1 MSESKRKI
9 LVLVEGARTDAR
21 LMERLLTIYNF
32 DIKYEIISYG
42 TNIYTLY
49 GEMFNENDPS
59 KVDLLQLLKE
69 REPDPNKKLIFDILY
84 TDILLI
90 FDLEPHAPDF
100 SPEKIRRMADYFVES
115 SDMGKL
121 YLNYPMVEAFYHM
134 SSIPDGQYDNR
145 FATLEELKA
154 GTYKMRVNQEN
165 RNHDYSKFAAN
176 RAECNIVI
184 QQNINKAQ
192 SITHEGNDPEYLP
205 GQAHILTA
213 QLALLTEKRKV
224 AVLSTC
230 PFFIPDYN
238 PELIQHE

>member
-21 LMERLLTIYNF
+21 LMEKLLAIYNI
-32 DIKYEIISYG
+32 DVKYEIVSYG

-49 GEMFNENDPS
+49 GEMFAENDPS
-59 KVDLLQLLKE
+59 MVDLLQILKA
-69 REPDPNKKLIFDILY
+69 RENDSGKKAIFDASY
-84 TDILLI
+84 SDILLI
-90 FDLEPHAPDF
+90 FDYDPHAPDF
-100 SPEKIRRMADYFVES
+100 SSEKIRRMAEYFVES

-134 SSIPDGQYDNR
+134 SSIPDEQYNNR
-145 FATLEELKA
+145 FATLEELQA
-154 GTYKMRVNQEN
+154 GTYKMCVNVEN
-165 RNHDYSKFAAN
+165 RNHDYTKFAAD
-176 RAECNIVI
+176 RVECNIVI
-184 QQNINKAQ
+184 RQNIDKAR
-192 SITHEGNDPEYLP
+192 SITHEEKVSEYLP

-213 QLALLTEKRKV
+213 QLVLLTEERKV

-238 PELIQHE
+238 PKLIL

>member
-21 LMERLLTIYNF
+21 LMEKLLAIYNI
-32 DIKYEIISYG
+32 DAKYEIVSYG

-49 GEMFNENDPS
+49 GEMFAENDPS
-59 KVDLLQLLKE
+59 LIDLLQILKA
-69 REPDPNKKLIFDILY
+69 REIDQGKKAIFDTSY
-84 TDILLI
+84 SDILLI
-90 FDLEPHAPDF
+90 FDFDPHAPDF
-100 SPEKIRRMADYFVES
+100 SSEKIRRMAEYFVES

-134 SSIPDGQYDNR
+134 SSIPDKQYNNR
-145 FATLEELKA
+145 FATLEELQA
-154 GTYKMRVNQEN
+154 GTYKMRVNLEN
-165 RNHDYSKFAAN
+165 RNHDYTKFAADKD
-176 RAECNIVI
+176 ECNIVI
-184 QQNINKAQ
+184 RQNIDKAR
-192 SITHEGNDPEYLP
+192 SIIHEEKVSEDLP

-213 QLALLTEKRKV
+213 QLVLLTEERKV

-238 PELIQHE
+238 PKLIL

>member
-21 LMERLLTIYNF
+21 LMEKLLAIYNI
-32 DIKYEIISYG
+32 DAKYEIVSYG

-49 GEMFNENDPS
+49 GEMFAENDPS
-59 KVDLLQLLKE
+59 MVDLLQILKA
-69 REPDPNKKLIFDILY
+69 REIDPDKKAIFDTSY
-84 TDILLI
+84 SDILLI
-90 FDLEPHAPDF
+90 FDFDPHAPDF
-100 SPEKIRRMADYFVES
+100 SPEKIQRMAKYFVES

-134 SSIPDGQYDNR
+134 SSIPDELYNNR
-145 FATLEELKA
+145 FATLEELQA
-154 GTYKMRVNQEN
+154 GAYKMRVNLEN
-165 RNHDYSKFAAN
+165 RNHDYTKFAADKD
-176 RAECNIVI
+176 ECNIVI
-184 QQNINKAQ
+184 RQNIDKAR
-192 SITHEGNDPEYLP
+192 SIIHEEKVSEELP

-213 QLALLTEKRKV
+213 QLVLLTEERKV

-238 PELIQHE
+238 PKLIL

>member
-21 LMERLLTIYNF
+21 LMEKLLAIYSI
-32 DIKYEIISYG
+32 DVKYEIVSYG

-49 GEMFNENDPS
+49 GEMFAENDPS
-59 KVDLLQLLKE
+59 MVDLLQILKA
-69 REPDPNKKLIFDILY
+69 REIDPGKKAIFGASY
-84 TDILLI
+84 SDILLI
-90 FDLEPHAPDF
+90 FDFDPHAPDF
-100 SPEKIRRMADYFVES
+100 SSEKIRRMAEYFVES

-134 SSIPDGQYDNR
+134 PSIPDEQYNNR
-145 FATLEELKA
+145 FATLEELQA
-154 GTYKMRVNQEN
+154 GTYKMRVNVEN
-165 RNHDYSKFAAN
+165 RNHNYTKFAAD
-176 RAECNIVI
+176 RVECNIVI
-184 QQNINKAQ
+184 RQNIDKAR
-192 SITHEGNDPEYLP
+192 SITHEEKVSEYLP

-213 QLALLTEKRKV
+213 QLVLLMEERKV

-238 PELIQHE
+238 PKLIL

>member
-21 LMERLLTIYNF
+21 LMEKLLAIYNI
-32 DIKYEIISYG
+32 DVKYEIFSYG

-49 GEMFNENDPS
+49 GEMFAENDPS
-59 KVDLLQLLKE
+59 IVDLLQILKA
-69 REPDPNKKLIFDILY
+69 REIVPSKKAIFDAVY
-84 TDILLI
+84 SDILLI
-90 FDLEPHAPDF
+90 FDFDPHAPDF
-100 SPEKIRRMADYFVES
+100 SSEKIRRIAEFFVES

-134 SSIPDGQYDNR
+134 SSIPDEQYNNC
-145 FATLEELKA
+145 FATMEELQA
-154 GTYKMRVNQEN
+154 GTYKMRVNLEN
-165 RNHDYSKFAAN
+165 RNHDYTKFAAD
-176 RAECNIVI
+176 RIECNIVI
-184 QQNINKAQ
+184 RQNIDKAR
-192 SITHEGNDPEYLP
+192 SIIHEEKVSEYLP

-213 QLALLTEKRKV
+213 QLVLLIEERKV

-238 PELIQHE
+238 PKLIL

>member
-21 LMERLLTIYNF
+21 LMERLLAIYNI
-32 DIKYEIISYG
+32 DAKYQIVSYG

-49 GEMFNENDPS
+49 SEMFAENDPS

-69 REPDPNKKLIFDILY
+69 RESDPNKKLIFDIAY

-100 SPEKIRRMADYFVES
+100 SPEKIRRMAEYFVES

-134 SSIPDGQYDNR
+134 SSIPDAQYNNR
-145 FATLEELKA
+145 FDLVNITLHIFLELF
-154 GTYKMRVNQEN
+154 VV
-165 RNHDYSKFAAN
+165 FAL
-176 RAECNIVI
+176 
-184 QQNINKAQ
+184 
-192 SITHEGNDPEYLP
+192 G
-205 GQAHILTA
+205 
-213 QLALLTEKRKV
+213 
-224 AVLSTC
+224 
-230 PFFIPDYN
+230 
-238 PELIQHE
+238 

>member
-21 LMERLLTIYNF
+21 LMEKLLAIYNI
-32 DIKYEIISYG
+32 DVKYEIVSYG

-49 GEMFNENDPS
+49 GEMFAENDPS
-59 KVDLLQLLKE
+59 MVDLLQILKT
-69 REPDPNKKLIFDILY
+69 REIDPGKKAIFDTSY
-84 TDILLI
+84 SDILLI
-90 FDLEPHAPDF
+90 FDFDPHAPDF
-100 SPEKIRRMADYFVES
+100 SSEKIRRMAEYFVES

-134 SSIPDGQYDNR
+134 SSIPDEQYNNR
-145 FATLEELKA
+145 FATLEELQA
-154 GTYKMRVNQEN
+154 GTYKMRVNREN
-165 RNHDYSKFAAN
+165 RNHDYTKFATDKD
-176 RAECNIVI
+176 ECNIVI
-184 QQNINKAQ
+184 WQNIDNAR
-192 SITHEGNDPEYLP
+192 SITHEEKVSEYLP

-213 QLALLTEKRKV
+213 QLVLLMEERKV

-238 PELIQHE
+238 PKLIL